1 MEKKQL
7 YQDEKQMAVLNF
19 ANDVALEL
27 IHELR
32 NPLVAIGG
40 FSKLICT
47 QDYPTEKL
55 KQYTKIIF
63 EESVRLEKVL
73 NEVLAHLK
81 AGGAKTRTREVQ
93 HCKDSNSR

>member
-7 YQDEKQMAVLNF
+7 YQDEKQMAALNF

-40 FSKLICT
+40 FSKLIYT

-81 AGGAKTRTREVQ
+81 ASGAKTRTREVQ
-93 HCKDSNSR
+93 HGKDSNSR

>member
-1 MEKKQL
+1 
-7 YQDEKQMAVLNF
+7 MAVVKS
-19 ANDVALEL
+19 AKDAAIEL

-47 QDYPTEKL
+47 HGYPTEKL

-81 AGGAKTRTREVQ
+81 ASEAKTRTREVQ
-93 HCKDSNSR
+93 HGKDSNSR